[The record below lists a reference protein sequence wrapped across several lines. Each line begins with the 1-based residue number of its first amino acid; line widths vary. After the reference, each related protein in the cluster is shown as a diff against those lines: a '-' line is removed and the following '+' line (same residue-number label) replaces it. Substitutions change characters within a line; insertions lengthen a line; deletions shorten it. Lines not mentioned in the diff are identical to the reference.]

1 MGSRLAASDPKARK
15 RTTAATATPTTSAIW
30 AEGASVR
37 AMAVPPSSTWSP
49 SLSAAFA
56 VSTRAWAWET
66 GISSAGRSKVTV
78 A

>member
-1 MGSRLAASDPKARK
+1 MGSRLAASEPKARK
-15 RTTAATATPTTSAIW
+15 RTTAATTTPMASAMW
-30 AEGASVR
+30 AVGASVR

-49 SLSAAFA
+49 SASAAFA
-56 VSTRAWAWET
+56 VSTRACAWEA